1 MLYCNCSFLI
11 EKWSFNKWMALPG
24 VAKLT
29 QYHERRDDCKC
40 LFERNSSFEKSKS
53 LQVTY

>member
-1 MLYCNCSFLI
+1 MFYCNCSFLI

-40 LFERNSSFEKSKS
+40 LFERNTVALKKINHCK
-53 LQVTY
+53 